1 MAGAIGTINWWGFSP
16 TINLLDFVN
25 HEKNK
30 DESNNAAELCVDDT
44 TGAQLV
50 AVPKDSSE
58 KICDNPGAPVNI
70 LLVGASDCRHILK
83 IMAEIAAGY
92 FNHLLFCFLYKK
104 LHTKT
109 STQMHSLTMHEN
121 IVIRK

>member
-83 IMAEIAAGY
+83 IMAEIAAGKY
-92 FNHLLFCFLYKK
+92 TNRPIHLYVVESRMEVLARHML
-104 LHTKT
+104 LLDI
-109 STQMHSLTMHEN
+109 SL
-121 IVIRK
+121 RSAG